1 MENKRTDKRRVFFAR
16 TLGVIVGSIL
26 ISLIL
31 FKTPATASES
41 QTYDK
46 INKSNFFMKLIGN
59 TVSVFKVS
67 ENSDDRKVFNGVFI
81 NPLKIIQGEIS
92 YLDEFKLKD
101 KDVVSLP
108 DKDKEEASSIVINPF
123 KLKDEDVNTAESAV
137 DIIGNPEDNSKKKIL
152 IYHTHTNEAY
162 AEGNSGLSTTVA
174 AVGDTLTEELQKLG
188 FTVIHDKTE
197 HDTGDYNNAYYKS
210 RDTFTKYL
218 NAYGDFDLVI
228 DLHRDGGP
236 SKDAVTTT
244 VEGDSCAR
252 VMFVSAT
259 DNPRYSAQ
267 AANLD
272 SILAKADAMYP
283 GLIRER
289 RIFTYLGGIIFYSQD
304 LSDNAILMEVGA
316 DCNNLQ
322 EAKNSMKYMSKVF
335 AAHLNS
341 KWFRKNE

>member
-1 MENKRTDKRRVFFAR
+1 MENKRTAKRRVYFAR
-16 TLGVIVGSIL
+16 TLGIIVGSIL

-31 FKTPATASES
+31 FQTPVTASENNS
-41 QTYDK
+41 YDK

-67 ENSDDRKVFNGVFI
+67 ENSDDKKVFNGIFI

-101 KDVVSLP
+101 KEIVSLP
-108 DKDKEEASSIVINPF
+108 DKDKKDATSIVINPF

-137 DIIGNPEDNSKKKIL
+137 DIVGNPEDNSKKKIL

-174 AVGDTLTEELQKLG
+174 GVGDTLTEELQKLG

-218 NAYGDFDLVI
+218 ESYGDFDLVI
-228 DLHRDGGP
+228 DLHRDAV
-236 SKDAVTTT
+236 SNKEVVTTT
-244 VEGDSCAR
+244 IDDEASAR
-252 VMFVSAT
+252 VMFVTAT
-259 DNPRYSAQ
+259 GNPRYNAQ

-272 SILAKADAMYP
+272 SILAKADALYP
-283 GLIRER
+283 GIIRDK
-289 RIFTYLGGIIFYSQD
+289 RIYPYIDGIIYYSQD

-316 DCNNLQ
+316 DCNTLQ
-322 EAKNSMKYMSKVF
+322 EAKNAMKYMSKVF

-341 KWFRKNE
+341 KWFMKDE